1 MFSGLSYAE
10 LSSIIPSD
18 GGAYA
23 YAYVALGEL
32 PAVLTAW
39 CLTLEV
45 SSLKSLE
52 HDICMDY
59 RLEKEIEGC
68 D

>member
-1 MFSGLSYAE
+1 MSWLLAGVGCVFSGLSYAE

-45 SSLKSLE
+45 RSLE
-52 HDICMDY
+52 EALEPDIC
-59 RLEKEIEGC
+59 IG
-68 D
+68 